1 LCSRAKWRSKKI
13 YGIPSREVK
22 KRIEELL
29 DIVGLKN
36 KADTK
41 VRILST
47 NERMKMNIIR
57 GSMTDPKVVFLDELT
72 FCFDVRTSRTIRSF
86 IKNWIKENKDS
97 EIEEIKEFS
106 FSKDNC

>member
-1 LCSRAKWRSKKI
+1 
-13 YGIPSREVK
+13 
-22 KRIEELL
+22 
-29 DIVGLKN
+29 
-36 KADTK
+36 
-41 VRILST
+41 
-47 NERMKMNIIR
+47 MNIIR

-106 FSKDNC
+106 FSKDNCWSKSSKDEFIRVVKKFANG